1 MEFREAR
8 SLAQGHTAML
18 WAPRWGFTWLIP
30 CRAYSGLT
38 TLCDIKGNEGE
49 ERCSDLSKVT
59 TQRAKIQPHI
69 CLNTISASFP
79 LCLPGQEASHQKWA
93 FRETWDRGGI
103 NSGPGPNSFLGP
115 KCLLGVFHLWNQRSI
130 NTHWHTVAYT
140 TLGWALFAL
149 NPQSGMLA
157 SVPGCRGL
165 GLKHVRIQW
174 FLLQFLSVMI
184 QGYSWD
190 YQPVIF
196 ICNLKNQNAFR
207 CCKSMSHA
215 PHPHCP

>member
-8 SLAQGHTAML
+8 SLARGHTAML

-30 CRAYSGLT
+30 CHAYSGLT
-38 TLCDIKGNEGE
+38 TLCDIKGDEGE

-59 TQRAKIQPHI
+59 QRVKSQPHI
-69 CLNTISASFP
+69 CLNPNSASFP
-79 LCLPGQEASHQKWA
+79 LCPPGQEASHQKWA
-93 FRETWDRGGI
+93 FRKTWDRGGHKQWPR
-103 NSGPGPNSFLGP
+103 SQ
-115 KCLLGVFHLWNQRSI
+115 LLSWAKMLVGSLPSLKSTFDKHPL
-130 NTHWHTVAYT
+130 AYT
-140 TLGWALFAL
+140 MTLGWALFAL
-149 NPQSGMLA
+149 NPRSGMLA

-165 GLKHVRIQW
+165 GLKHIRIQW
-174 FLLQFLSVMI
+174 FLLQFLSIMI

-207 CCKSMSHA
+207 CCKSMSHV
-215 PHPHCP
+215 PHPPCP